1 MKQRSLSLIGAM
13 IGCLGLIISSKEL
26 IDILWPFG
34 PYVVFIFRLTYV
46 ISLGVLFYLSL
57 RLMIL
62 NLTTEGKK

>member
-34 PYVVFIFRLTYV
+34 PYVVFIFRLAYV
-46 ISLGVLFYLSL
+46 VASGILCYLSFKL
-57 RLMIL
+57 LVL
-62 NLTTEGKK
+62 NMKGKHQA

>member
-13 IGCLGLIISSKEL
+13 IGCLGLIISSMCL
-26 IDILWPFG
+26 IDVISPFS
-34 PYVVFIFRLTYV
+34 PVIAFIFRLTYV

-62 NLTTEGKK
+62 NLKTEGKK

>member
-1 MKQRSLSLIGAM
+1 MRQRSLSLIGAM

-62 NLTTEGKK
+62 NLKTEGKK

>member
-62 NLTTEGKK
+62 NLKTEGKK